1 MAKPL
6 PPFIDH
12 SAAALALLNS
22 GRHFSARTGSFL
34 GQCAVD
40 PTALA
45 PEQSDW
51 LARLL
56 DWAGLPPV
64 GEVVHG

>member
-1 MAKPL
+1 MM

-22 GRHFSARTGSFL
+22 GGRFSRRAGSFL

-40 PTALA
+40 PTPLTPA
-45 PEQSDW
+45 QSDW
-51 LARLL
+51 MGMLL
-56 DWAGLPPV
+56 ERAGLPAIA
-64 GEVVHG
+64 GDNHE

>member
-1 MAKPL
+1 MAEPV

-22 GRHFSARTGSFL
+22 GARFSKRAGSFM
-34 GQCAVD
+34 GQCVVD
-40 PTALA
+40 PTPLTPAQA
-45 PEQSDW
+45 DW
-51 LARLL
+51 LGTLL
-56 DWAGLPPV
+56 DRAGLPPV